1 MKRLIRASYAT
12 EDIDLLIEPPETKYT
27 YHVVGWYNDEGY
39 AFDAQ
44 VKQEPISE
52 SDQCWYAKID
62 ATGKISYYS
71 PTELKKVAHFKKFD
85 ATYGTI
91 LNYLK
96 AVALQSAKKLDRYRT
111 MEDFVSTGCCTMEAL
126 RRMIHASV
134 DTGLNYW
141 YLTKHGLGP
150 GTIPQGVTVIDHI
163 DDMWD
168 TYILLDRMLNTE
180 ELQTYDLKEVMPPE
194 ELLPESFEHQKRLE
208 RIDSS
213 DDTDDW
219 DDIDEEFEDIDD
231 WDYSEDAVVPA
242 IASTLNISEDVA
254 SIIYEWYDVED
265 AWDDFDSVED
275 FCSFLKRDIYDMIDG
290 CSDDP
295 YDNESDSNIV
305 RDALG
310 LDPKWAGSEDYIGS
324 STVTKVSEDIDS
336 IQYVVASDEPNSEEC
351 DEADL
356 QEIEGMSLTNYKG
369 YRILVDPDTHGWAI
383 IGRDRELIKGGFLT
397 EREAKAYIDSA
408 LLASTSCE
416 EDIAAS
422 SNWYEVP
429 DHDLDPPEYP
439 DPDEQTYTVP
449 FSLVVDVRP
458 NDTSWDVYSPA
469 EIDTSELPS
478 TGIRDLDT
486 DRLKEDIEYNAV
498 DAIDRLPETA
508 EGHYLVTGLVTLEID
523 HYAEYIGPDWDD
535 VEDSYYVQ
543 DTNIQYDNIVPV
555 DEAAEIKGGMT
566 KEELDDAILND
577 KPFDLSSFKK
587 YKIQKDPEALL
598 AQDVEVNDVIDLEFD
613 ASEVNLG
620 TVVQVLSIND
630 PSESWADF
638 TFRCTVLDPSKG
650 QSTKE
655 GDEITLHFDTDD
667 EVGYLVPM

>member
-1 MKRLIRASYAT
+1 
-12 EDIDLLIEPPETKYT
+12 
-27 YHVVGWYNDEGY
+27 
-39 AFDAQ
+39 
-44 VKQEPISE
+44 
-52 SDQCWYAKID
+52 
-62 ATGKISYYS
+62 
-71 PTELKKVAHFKKFD
+71 
-85 ATYGTI
+85 
-91 LNYLK
+91 
-96 AVALQSAKKLDRYRT
+96 
-111 MEDFVSTGCCTMEAL
+111 
-126 RRMIHASV
+126 MIHASV

-150 GTIPQGVTVIDHI
+150 GTIPKGVTVIDHI
-163 DDMWD
+163 DDKWD
-168 TYILLDRMLNTE
+168 TYILLDKMLNTE
-180 ELQTYDLKEVMPPE
+180 ELQTYGLKEAMPPK
-194 ELLPESFEHQKRLE
+194 ELLLESFEHQKRLE
-208 RIDSS
+208 RINSS

-219 DDIDEEFEDIDD
+219 EDIDDDWDDVDAEFEDIDD
-231 WDYSEDAVVPA
+231 WDYSKDVVVPA
-242 IASTLNISEDVA
+242 IATTLNVSEDVA
-254 SIIYEWYDVED
+254 SIIYEWYDTED

-275 FCSFLKRDIYDMIDG
+275 FCSFLKRDIYDMVDACTNKG
-290 CSDDP
+290 KR
-295 YDNESDSNIV
+295 NIV
-305 RDALG
+305 RDALQ
-310 LDPKWAGSEDYIGS
+310 KSTREHISS
-324 STVTKVSEDIDS
+324 STVTKISENNDS
-336 IQYVVASDEPNSEEC
+336 IHYVVASDESDSEDC
-351 DEADL
+351 DEASL

-369 YRILVDPDTHGWAI
+369 YRILIDPDTRGWAI
-383 IGRDRELIKGGFLT
+383 IGRDRELVKGGFLT

-408 LLASTSCE
+408 LLASTNCE

-439 DPDEQTYTVP
+439 DPDKQTYTVP

-469 EIDTSELPS
+469 ELDTDELPNAS
-478 TGIRDLDT
+478 IEGLNL
-486 DRLKEDIEYNAV
+486 DRLKEDIEENAV
-498 DAIDRLPETA
+498 DAIDTLSRTA
-508 EGHYLVTGLVTLEID
+508 GGHYLVTGVATLEVD
-523 HYAEYIGPDWDD
+523 HYADNIGPEWDD
-535 VEDSYYVQ
+535 VEDTYFVE
-543 DTNIQYDNIVPV
+543 DINIEYDSIVPV

-566 KEELDDAILND
+566 EEEVDDAILNG

>member
-1 MKRLIRASYAT
+1 
-12 EDIDLLIEPPETKYT
+12 
-27 YHVVGWYNDEGY
+27 
-39 AFDAQ
+39 
-44 VKQEPISE
+44 
-52 SDQCWYAKID
+52 
-62 ATGKISYYS
+62 
-71 PTELKKVAHFKKFD
+71 
-85 ATYGTI
+85 
-91 LNYLK
+91 
-96 AVALQSAKKLDRYRT
+96 
-111 MEDFVSTGCCTMEAL
+111 
-126 RRMIHASV
+126 MIHASV

-150 GTIPQGVTVIDHI
+150 GTIPKGVTVIDHI
-163 DDMWD
+163 DDKWD
-168 TYILLDRMLNTE
+168 TYILLDKMLNTE
-180 ELQTYDLKEVMPPE
+180 ELQTYGLKEAMPPK
-194 ELLPESFEHQKRLE
+194 ELLLESFEHQKRLE
-208 RIDSS
+208 RINSS

-219 DDIDEEFEDIDD
+219 EDIDDDWDDVDTEFEDIDD
-231 WDYSEDAVVPA
+231 WDYSKDVVVPA
-242 IASTLNISEDVA
+242 IATTLNVSEDVA
-254 SIIYEWYDVED
+254 SIIYEWYDTED

-275 FCSFLKRDIYDMIDG
+275 FCSFLKRDIYDMVDACTNKG
-290 CSDDP
+290 KR
-295 YDNESDSNIV
+295 NIV
-305 RDALG
+305 LNALQKG
-310 LDPKWAGSEDYIGS
+310 TREHISS
-324 STVTKVSEDIDS
+324 STVTKISENNDS
-336 IQYVVASDEPNSEEC
+336 IHYVVASDESDSEDC
-351 DEADL
+351 DEASL

-369 YRILVDPDTHGWAI
+369 YRILIDPDTRGWAI
-383 IGRDRELIKGGFLT
+383 IGRDRELVKGGFLT

-408 LLASTSCE
+408 LSASTNCE

-422 SNWYEVP
+422 SSWYEVP

-458 NDTSWDVYSPA
+458 NDTSWDVYSPV

-478 TGIRDLDT
+478 TGIQDLDT

-498 DAIDRLPETA
+498 DAIDKLPETA

-566 KEELDDAILND
+566 EEELDDAILND

-587 YKIQKDPEALL
+587 YKMQKDPEALL